1 VEAAG
6 LRVNWPYSPLANG
19 TTFSLDA
26 YMRRLHDRYG
36 PEAFADDASEARRE
50 MTRDDP
56 FLFWVLYGWHH
67 LVRKGDTEPTFA
79 DCHFEWAR
87 MARTWTTPITVPR
100 DGRDAILAPR
110 ETGKSTIWFT
120 LNVLWASAHGHI
132 RYVAAFSD
140 SATQAEGHLATFKDE
155 LEHNELLRTDY
166 PDLCKPKTRGR
177 GTTTADR
184 QAMYQ
189 STSGFTFT
197 ARGADSANLGAKA
210 GKDRPDLIV
219 LDDIEPGEA
228 NYSAKQAAKRLST
241 VQNVILPLSELAR
254 AVLVGTVTMSGSVMD
269 QCARSALGQD
279 TADWIS
285 EQKFRIHYHDPT
297 PAGADGA
304 RRSIWPS
311 KWPLPYLESIEHTVS
326 YMMNFRNRPM
336 RRDGTWWRPGDIK
349 VPDEGRIALR
359 TVLAIDPAVTTKGTS
374 DFTGF
379 AVVSQGA
386 ATDLSGA
393 RVKQNSFEHAAFD
406 TAVSMGAINQQRP
419 ARQAAVHYATGRK
432 IPHGEPMRRFVLDI
446 IKAHPAVSEI
456 VIETNQGGDL
466 HEVALHGMPVPIRT
480 EHTSVNK
487 EVRFAAL
494 LQRCQVGEVA
504 FDGDTQEFEDQ
515 ALAYPNVVNDDV
527 IDAVAQGVEALTPK
541 PVGITDVGGYSW

>member
-1 VEAAG
+1 MHAG
-6 LRVNWPYSPLANG
+6 LRVNWPYSPFANG
-19 TTFSLDA
+19 ATFDLPA
-26 YMRRLHDRYG
+26 YLRRLGDLYG
-36 PEAFADDASEARRE
+36 EAAFETSEARQE
-50 MTRDDP
+50 LTRDDP
-56 FLFWVLYGWHH
+56 FLFWIVYGWHH

-87 MARTWTTPITVPR
+87 MARTWTAPVTEPR

-110 ETGKSTIWFT
+110 ETGKSTVWFT

-155 LEHNELLRTDY
+155 LEHNALLRADY
-166 PDLCKPKTRGR
+166 PDLCAPKTRGR
-177 GTTTADR
+177 GATTADR

-189 STSGFTFT
+189 SASGFTFT

-210 GKDRPDLIV
+210 GKERPDLIV

-254 AVLVGTVTMSGSVMD
+254 VVLVGTVTMSGSIMD

-279 TADWIS
+279 DADWLT
-285 EQKFRIHYHDPT
+285 EQRFRIHYHEPT
-297 PAGADGA
+297 PANPDGT
-304 RRSIWPS
+304 RRSIWPA
-311 KWPLPYLESIEHTVS
+311 KWPLAYLESIEHTVS
-326 YMMNFRNRPM
+326 YAMNFRNRPM
-336 RRDGTWWRPGDIK
+336 RRDGTWWKPEDLK
-349 VPDEGRIALR
+349 APDEGRVSLR
-359 TVLAIDPAVTTKGTS
+359 TVLALDPAVTTKGTS

-386 ATDLSGA
+386 AA
-393 RVKQNSFEHAAFD
+393 EHRPHGQ
-406 TAVSMGAINQQRP
+406 AV
-419 ARQAAVHYATGRK
+419 VHFATGRK
-432 IPHGEPMRRFVLDI
+432 IAHGEPMRRYVLDI
-446 IKAHPAVSEI
+446 LAAHPAVSEI
-456 VIETNQGGDL
+456 VVETNQGGDL
-466 HEVALHGMPVPIRT
+466 HEVALHGMPVPIRA

-504 FDGDTQEFEDQ
+504 FDGDVQEFEDQ

-527 IDAVAQGVEALTPK
+527 IDAVAQGVEALNPK
-541 PVGITDVGGYSW
+541 PVGITDVGGFSMF